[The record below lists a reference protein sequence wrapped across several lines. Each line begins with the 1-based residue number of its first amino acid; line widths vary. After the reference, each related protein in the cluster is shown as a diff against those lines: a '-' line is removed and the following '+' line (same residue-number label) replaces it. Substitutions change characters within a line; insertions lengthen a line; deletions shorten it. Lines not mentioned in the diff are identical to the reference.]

1 MEICCVACRASVN
14 VSHGWGEF
22 DHSLLCPSSVVSMLC
37 IQISAHLVLQ
47 YFIVKYDGSCWHKY
61 LCLLLLCS
69 MSVHHGY
76 LFVVKLHSTL
86 LYFSVLS
93 VGCGL

>member
-1 MEICCVACRASVN
+1 MACRASVN

-47 YFIVKYDGSCWHKY
+47 YNVKYDGSCWHKY
-61 LCLLLLCS
+61 LCLLL
-69 MSVHHGY
+69 SVHHGY